1 MSYIL
6 DSISSC
12 PIDSECIPIKTCAPI
27 ISQLSLAKET
37 EDVERKRKII
47 SQVREKVCGDRRDR
61 LICCPQAT
69 PDVVGRSPGNDERYH
84 TYTDHN
90 HLPNCHLFSVKIGS
104 FRNIYHDIGG
114 VAYALDE
121 QNILIKDFTY
131 DGEGPDAFFL
141 AGTSGKPSRLSGDV
155 VLPYPYEGEHFSYS
169 DKNIPLLLRPF
180 DGSEDVVL
188 TLPPGY
194 STTDLK

>member
-1 MSYIL
+1 MM
-6 DSISSC
+6 
-12 PIDSECIPIKTCAPI
+12 
-27 ISQLSLAKET
+27 
-37 EDVERKRKII
+37 R
-47 SQVREKVCGDRRDR
+47 
-61 LICCPQAT
+61 
-69 PDVVGRSPGNDERYH
+69 H
-84 TYTDHN
+84 TYTDQHK
-90 HLPNCHLFSVKIGS
+90 HNCHLFSVKIGS

>member
-84 TYTDHN
+84 TYTIYLTDIYFQWKSVHSGTFITTLVVSRTLWMSRTFWSRTSPMTARAPTPSSWPGPAGS
-90 HLPNCHLFSVKIGS
+90 LPASVETWCCPTPTRGNTS
-104 FRNIYHDIGG
+104 PTR
-114 VAYALDE
+114 
-121 QNILIKDFTY
+121 TRTSRSCW
-131 DGEGPDAFFL
+131 GPST
-141 AGTSGKPSRLSGDV
+141 GPRMWCW
-155 VLPYPYEGEHFSYS
+155 PC
-169 DKNIPLLLRPF
+169 
-180 DGSEDVVL
+180 
-188 TLPPGY
+188 PPGTRPPT
-194 STTDLK
+194 SSRD